1 MKDKYKKIAIFILI
15 LVACFGGLNIYLN
28 SKKESVKINKSF
40 NRAIAIKDNK
50 LGEKVTIDI
59 DGKLSDTH
67 FVYRYLKYSKELTGM
82 VVLNNEKYNIS
93 ASSSLKNKTFEG
105 VLTKNNNTLVS
116 DFSIVISEDFSKIC
130 IYKGDYIIASPADTL
145 EGVDNI
151 YKDIV
156 DIPID

>member
-15 LVACFGGLNIYLN
+15 LVAVFGGLNIYLN
-28 SKKESVKINKSF
+28 SQKESVKIDKSF
-40 NRAIAIKDNK
+40 NRVIAIKDSK
-50 LGEKVTIDI
+50 LVDKVTIDI

-67 FVYRYLKYSKELTGM
+67 FVYRYLKYSKELKGT

-116 DFSIVISEDFSKIC
+116 DFSIVIYEDFSKIC
-130 IYKGDYIIASPADTL
+130 IYNGDYIVASPADTL
-145 EGVDNI
+145 QDVDNI
-151 YKDIV
+151 YKDMV

>member
-28 SKKESVKINKSF
+28 SRKESIKIDKSF

-50 LGEKVTIDI
+50 LVEKVTIDI

-67 FVYRYLKYSKELTGM
+67 FVYRYLRYSKELKGT

-105 VLTKNNNTLVS
+105 VLTKDNNTLVS
-116 DFSIVISEDFSKIC
+116 DFSVVISEDFKQIC

-145 EGVDNI
+145 NEVNTI

-156 DIPID
+156 DIPRD